1 MVPLVSTPAGGER
14 HDGQRQGARAAGH
27 PVRRR
32 QPGMCATSGASQGH
46 EARKPTGRAEE

>member
-1 MVPLVSTPAGGER
+1 VAPLVSTPAGGEH

-32 QPGMCATSGASQGH
+32 
-46 EARKPTGRAEE
+46 